1 MDPKRYHRAHRSQ
14 GCSVPHQLVEVRE
27 FKLEAGRI
35 TKQNKKLWE
44 AQAKC
49 SLGNSLTFLPLP
61 LSAKNRTI
69 MNETQKQKQKGNL
82 KKWGCQYLPQY
93 AHLVP
98 VLLVRGDSS
107 HSVLVCLCFCVF
119 CVCVQYSSC
128 SAVGLTTPHVT
139 RYGSIPPSLPLP
151 GFFFLSL
158 SFSLFLC
165 FHLPNRFG
173 TNPDR

>member
-1 MDPKRYHRAHRSQ
+1 MGSSGKVLAGKQ
-14 GCSVPHQLVEVRE
+14 PH
-27 FKLEAGRI
+27 
-35 TKQNKKLWE
+35 
-44 AQAKC
+44 
-49 SLGNSLTFLPLP
+49 LPSPPP
-61 LSAKNRTI
+61 LSQKRNI

-158 SFSLFLC
+158 PLFLAHSLF
-165 FHLPNRFG
+165 PTAKQVWNESR
-173 TNPDR
+173 

>member
-1 MDPKRYHRAHRSQ
+1 MGSSGKVLAGKQ
-14 GCSVPHQLVEVRE
+14 PH
-27 FKLEAGRI
+27 
-35 TKQNKKLWE
+35 
-44 AQAKC
+44 
-49 SLGNSLTFLPLP
+49 LPSPPP
-61 LSAKNRTI
+61 LSQKRNI

-107 HSVLVCLCFCVF
+107 LSVLVCLCFCVF

-151 GFFFLSL
+151 GFFFSPSL
-158 SFSLFLC
+158 SRSFSVSTCQTGLE
-165 FHLPNRFG
+165 RIQI
-173 TNPDR
+173 DRYTR